1 MELQLYLNNLSEVFK
16 RNFELYNDI
25 VIFDK
30 KLSLYGKYKDIGGRT
45 FLTQN
50 DVIDKFEIYEH
61 CLVQSYDDLKY
72 EDLVNFSDYLKDM
85 TIKLVKP
92 NGEHRSSIITGI
104 AVSKNNISKDI
115 CNYTKKFKYNKYY
128 KFTLHGWSTVKLVV
142 IDLYNNKVI
151 TNKAAKE
158 DYKVYLHTLSNK

>member
-1 MELQLYLNNLSEVFK
+1 MDLQIYLDNLSGVFKKNFQLYK
-16 RNFELYNDI
+16 DI
-25 VIFDK
+25 VIFNK
-30 KLSLYGKYKDIGGRT
+30 RLNLYGKYKDIGGRT
-45 FLTQN
+45 FITRN

-61 CLVQSYDDLKY
+61 CLVQSYNALRY
-72 EDLVNFSDYLKDM
+72 EDLVEFSNYLKDM

-92 NGEHRSSIITGI
+92 NGEHKSSIITGI
-104 AVSKNNISKDI
+104 VVSKADISNDI
-115 CNYTKKFKYNKYY
+115 RNYTKKFKYNKYY

-142 IDLYNNKVI
+142 IDLYNNKII